1 MQITPLIPILN
12 NNSIYNLAYQ
22 YIIGAKTVLGR
33 NILNYKKREIDYI
46 INYINERG
54 NSGLILDLGCSTGQ
68 FTRALATKFGYSHV
82 QGADVSLSSIHR
94 CRKRDPDLTFH
105 YIANE
110 FYHENRGKYQYVL
123 LSHVIEHMHNPKAFL
138 RGLKGLFRGDG
149 SLIIC
154 IPQERIRGDS
164 ALPENLYNLVRFKF
178 ENVHKVK
185 YSLDSITLLLS
196 EVGFLF
202 RKSKYIHAFRPGKDQ
217 KSFANHSLV
226 VFCELAQSKKVN

>member
-1 MQITPLIPILN
+1 MDFTMRLLD
-12 NNSIYNLAYQ
+12 
-22 YIIGAKTVLGR
+22 
-33 NILNYKKREIDYI
+33 KRY
-46 INYINERG
+46 
-54 NSGLILDLGCSTGQ
+54 L
-68 FTRALATKFGYSHV
+68 
-82 QGADVSLSSIHR
+82 
-94 CRKRDPDLTFH
+94 
-105 YIANE
+105 
-110 FYHENRGKYQYVL
+110 L
-123 LSHVIEHMHNPKAFL
+123 LSVKKGGTKLAKMCCWGSKPAFL
-138 RGLKGLFRGDG
+138 NKENNCSFENLKGLFRGDG

-178 ENVHKVK
+178 ENVHRVK

-202 RKSKYIHAFRPGKDQ
+202 QKSKYIHAFRPGKDQ